1 MDRICVAEH
10 VYVLMKSQRSYEK
23 IYQPVVP
30 FCFLVGS
37 EFLGVFSPPIDP
49 SNLCLLCME

>member
-1 MDRICVAEH
+1 MDCICVAEH
-10 VYVLMKSQRSYEK
+10 IYVLMKSQRPYQK

-30 FCFLVGS
+30 FCFLSGS
-37 EFLGVFSPPIDP
+37 ESLGCFSPLIDP